1 MKVYFIRH
9 GQSQGNLEK
18 RACGWSQSPLSELGH
33 QQAAA
38 LAPVLGGIGFD
49 VVYSSDLLRA
59 VQTACDAIPGCQ
71 PVQSPLLR
79 EICVGDIAGM
89 LRTDCERI
97 YGDVYKNA
105 AGNHDY
111 TPFNGENDDMIC
123 DRVFKFMRELEGLG
137 AVENVAVFGHEG
149 TVHQMVNYVIGAR
162 IALRSLR
169 IVNCS
174 ISVFSYE
181 NGLWKL
187 ERLGFTASLS

>member
-38 LAPVLGGIGFD
+38 LAPVLGEIGFD

-89 LRTDCERI
+89 LRTDCEKI

-162 IALRSLR
+162 IAL
-169 IVNCS
+169 
-174 ISVFSYE
+174 
-181 NGLWKL
+181 
-187 ERLGFTASLS
+187 